1 MTIATD
7 DVGNRRQMYI
17 ISCMNVPKQSLLVQ
31 KNKKLYDVHKWIDD
45 VEVEQ
50 VVLRISF
57 LIREMH
63 QSHWEN
69 L

>member
-1 MTIATD
+1 MD
-7 DVGNRRQMYI
+7 I
-17 ISCMNVPKQSLLVQ
+17 IMNVPKQSQDVQ
-31 KNKKLYDVHKWIDD
+31 KNVHKWLND

-50 VVLRISF
+50 VVSRISF

-63 QSHWEN
+63 QSHWEK